1 MRRGKKSHITKSS
14 QLKRFRGD
22 ESVRCSERERKERRE
37 GERGGSQTPCGKWKP
52 VVEYQQCLDCRILK
66 SALKSACDWKDR
78 FLVFVEMTGL
88 GKALNL
94 DLDEKRQFVTLT
106 FDSSWIGLSQIRR
119 SRAPPRVD
127 KLPWRSSASR
137 ELSSD
142 LTCFKGLVVIF
153 FFFAPKGEYLNICK
167 LYMCLYICE
176 YNICL
181 YMYLHI
187 SVCVLVYIIVEFV
200 QILLIADEWR
210 YCNLSRFLDLGYKML
225 LMRWILLP
233 FFNGQL

>member
-153 FFFAPKGEYLNICK
+153 FFLLQKENIWIYVNYTCACI
-167 LYMCLYICE
+167 YVNIIYVYTCIC
-176 YNICL
+176 
-181 YMYLHI
+181 I
-187 SVCVLVYIIVEFV
+187 SVFV
-200 QILLIADEWR
+200 CL
-210 YCNLSRFLDLGYKML
+210 CT
-225 LMRWILLP
+225 
-233 FFNGQL
+233 